1 MPVSLF
7 LSLCVHPH
15 RNGSSWNSMNLRQRP
30 KRDAIQ
36 RVKGS
41 VWQPYWM
48 RVKIVSKCYF
58 ILYSSCFTSFVD
70 CAESTWALWNLW
82 TNETGAHPVFMCL
95 LARAHT
101 HPLHIIHQSIL
112 FALRLLSNFVP
123 KQNHFIFRL
132 CKQCTDTHTHALFDR
147 WNIWFVEHSELL
159 RPGNLYSLLSK
170 FCASMI
176 AFVWIKFPTCIFT
189 VHFPKRKKTKGRERQ
204 TATDKSRKKGG
215 RKWDK
220 LKISIV
226 YSQAFGTIGKDMCK
240 YFHGRNYI
248 EGGLARWMCLKFH
261 AIPRM
266 VYNVHATC
274 TPYNQ
279 FSRTTNEHRST
290 TWNCFQNRIN
300 SLIFYMAL
308 KSVPMSLH
316 GFVCQI
322 CKVDFTCGLIL
333 THSIGKI
340 N

>member
-1 MPVSLF
+1 MRVSRRCILFSCILHTKTDLLTMPVSLF

-58 ILYSSCFTSFVD
+58 IWYSSCFTSFVD

-132 CKQCTDTHTHALFDR
+132 CKQCTDTHCLDQGICTVYYRSFAHR
-147 WNIWFVEHSELL
+147 W
-159 RPGNLYSLLSK
+159 SLL
-170 FCASMI
+170 
-176 AFVWIKFPTCIFT
+176 
-189 VHFPKRKKTKGRERQ
+189 
-204 TATDKSRKKGG
+204 
-215 RKWDK
+215 
-220 LKISIV
+220 
-226 YSQAFGTIGKDMCK
+226 FG
-240 YFHGRNYI
+240 
-248 EGGLARWMCLKFH
+248 
-261 AIPRM
+261 
-266 VYNVHATC
+266 
-274 TPYNQ
+274 
-279 FSRTTNEHRST
+279 
-290 TWNCFQNRIN
+290 
-300 SLIFYMAL
+300 
-308 KSVPMSLH
+308 
-316 GFVCQI
+316 
-322 CKVDFTCGLIL
+322 
-333 THSIGKI
+333 
-340 N
+340 